1 MYKYI
6 IFYNKII
13 NLPILLFES
22 FLAQNMNLEA
32 FQIPFVRGRRDILQ
46 VTVAMNHR
54 GHLKDREQSVT
65 TSGEA

>member
-32 FQIPFVRGRRDILQ
+32 FQIPFVRGR
-46 VTVAMNHR
+46 
-54 GHLKDREQSVT
+54 
-65 TSGEA
+65 